1 MNVLLV
7 ETAHHALSG
16 QQSNWGWRIQKKVSS
31 GLISWRLTIW
41 SALAN
46 SWQPAVVI
54 ILALICEGLAA
65 WAPSN
70 LTLGLGP
77 VALLGGVRTVSAS

>member
-1 MNVLLV
+1 M
-7 ETAHHALSG
+7 
-16 QQSNWGWRIQKKVSS
+16 
-31 GLISWRLTIW
+31 W